1 MYKAYRE
8 RVSLFFNEQNPLPPD
23 LRLKPPYS
31 ELEAIRTKRF
41 MVVPMIARGRR
52 VGLLAA
58 DNKRSGRRIDPQ
70 MVEVLQV
77 FAPHAAV
84 AVENARLFQE
94 LQTRNRDL
102 AETLEHQTATGE
114 VLKVIGRSASKGRR
128 SAIGCSSTWATSSCT

>member
-1 MYKAYRE
+1 
-8 RVSLFFNEQNPLPPD
+8 
-23 LRLKPPYS
+23 
-31 ELEAIRTKRF
+31 LEAIRTKSF

-77 FAPHAAV
+77 FASHAAV

-114 VLKVIGRSASKGRR
+114 VLKIIGRSTFDLHPVLETLVQNAARPCQADKAFISRR
-128 SAIGCSSTWATSSCT
+128 EADVYRLAGSYHAPP